1 MEKVSEKDMYS
12 NLPIL
17 RQKHVCNTNILA
29 TRIKTKEKIITTGTR
44 YF

>member
-1 MEKVSEKDMYS
+1 MEKDSEKDMYS
-12 NLPIL
+12 NLAIL
-17 RQKHVCNTNILA
+17 RQKHACTTSILT